1 MALTRKFLEALGIEQ
16 AKIDEI
22 ISAHTEVTNA
32 LKADRDS
39 YKEKAEKYDETKTEL
54 DKAKSELEKVNKDEY
69 KTKYESL
76 EAEFNKYKTDIAEKE
91 VKVKKEEAYKKMLK
105 EIGVNEKSIDAIVK
119 VKDLSSLK
127 LDDKGEIVDVD
138 TLKESEKKDWEGF
151 IIKSEVGGQDPSTPP
166 DNDKEKID
174 VSNMSME
181 DYIKARTE
189 GRIK

>member
-22 ISAHTEVTNA
+22 ISAHTEVTDS

-39 YKEKAEKYDETKTEL
+39 YKEKAEKYDQTKIEL
-54 DKAKSELEKVNKDEY
+54 DKAKSELDKVSKDEY

-91 VKVKKEEAYKKMLK
+91 VKGKKEEAYKKMLK
-105 EIGVNEKSIDAIVK
+105 EIGVNEKSIDAILK
-119 VKDLSSLK
+119 VKDLNTIE
-127 LDDKGEIVDVD
+127 LDDKGNIVDAD

-151 IIKSEVGGQDPSTPP
+151 IIESEVHGQDPSTPP
-166 DNDKEKID
+166 DKQKENVDTSK
-174 VSNMSME
+174 MSMD
-181 DYIKARTE
+181 DYIKARNE

>member
-22 ISAHTEVTNA
+22 ISAHTEVTDS

-39 YKEKAEKYDETKTEL
+39 YKEKAEKYDQTKTEL
-54 DKAKSELEKVNKDEY
+54 DKAKSELDKVNKDEY

-91 VKVKKEEAYKKMLK
+91 VKGRKEEAYKKMLK
-105 EIGVNEKSIDAIVK
+105 EIGVNEKSIDAILK
-119 VKDLSSLK
+119 VKDLSTIK
-127 LDDKGEIVDVD
+127 LDDKGGIVDVD
-138 TLKESEKKDWEGF
+138 ALKESEKKDWEGF
-151 IIKSEVGGQDPSTPP
+151 IIESEVHGQNPSTPP

-181 DYIKARTE
+181 DYIKARND

>member
-22 ISAHTEVTNA
+22 ISAHTEVTDS

-39 YKEKAEKYDETKTEL
+39 YKEKAEKYDQTKTEL
-54 DKAKSELEKVNKDEY
+54 DKAKSELDKVNKDEY

-76 EAEFNKYKTDIAEKE
+76 EDEFNKYKTDIAEKE
-91 VKVKKEEAYKKMLK
+91 VKGRKEEAYKKMLK
-105 EIGVNEKSIDAIVK
+105 EIGVNEKSIDAILK
-119 VKDLSSLK
+119 VKDLNTIK

>member
-1 MALTRKFLEALGIEQ
+1 MAFTRKFLEALGIEQ

-22 ISAHTEVTNA
+22 ISAHTEVTDS

-39 YKEKAEKYDETKTEL
+39 YKEKAEKYDQTKTEL
-54 DKAKSELEKVNKDEY
+54 DKAKSELDKVSKDEY

-91 VKVKKEEAYKKMLK
+91 VKGRKEEAYKKMLK
-105 EIGVNEKSIDAIVK
+105 EIGVNEKSIDAILK
-119 VKDLSSLK
+119 VKDLSMLK
-127 LDDKGEIVDVD
+127 LDDKGNIVDVD

-151 IIKSEVGGQDPSTPP
+151 IIKSEMERQDPSTPP
-166 DNDKEKID
+166 DKNKDNVDTTK
-174 VSNMSME
+174 MSMD
-181 DYIKARTE
+181 DYIKARSE

>member
-32 LKADRDS
+32 LKADRDN

-54 DKAKSELEKVNKDEY
+54 DKAKSELDKVNKDEY

-127 LDDKGEIVDVD
+127 LDDKGNIVDVD

-151 IIKSEVGGQDPSTPP
+151 IIKSEEERQDPNTPP
-166 DNDKEKID
+166 DHEHENVDTTT
-174 VSNMSME
+174 MSMD
-181 DYIKARTE
+181 DYIKARND

>member
-22 ISAHTEVTNA
+22 ISAHTEVTDS

-39 YKEKAEKYDETKTEL
+39 YKEKAEKYDQTKTEL
-54 DKAKSELEKVNKDEY
+54 DKAKSELDKVSKDEY

-91 VKVKKEEAYKKMLK
+91 VKGRKEEAYKKMLK
-105 EIGVNEKSIDAIVK
+105 EIGVNEKSIDAILK
-119 VKDLSSLK
+119 VKDLNTIK
-127 LDDKGEIVDVD
+127 LDDKGNIVDVD

-151 IIKSEVGGQDPSTPP
+151 IIESEVHGQDPSTPP
-166 DNDKEKID
+166 DKQKENVDTSK
-174 VSNMSME
+174 MSMD
-181 DYIKARTE
+181 DYIKARNE

>member
-91 VKVKKEEAYKKMLK
+91 VKGKKEEAYKKMLK
-105 EIGVNEKSIDAIVK
+105 EIGVNEKSIGAILK

-127 LDDKGEIVDVD
+127 LDDKGNIVDVD

-151 IIKSEVGGQDPSTPP
+151 IIKSEEERQDPNTPP
-166 DNDKEKID
+166 DHEHENVDTTT
-174 VSNMSME
+174 MSMD
-181 DYIKARTE
+181 DYIKARSE
-189 GRIK
+189 GKIK

>member
-22 ISAHTEVTNA
+22 ISAHTEVTDS

-39 YKEKAEKYDETKTEL
+39 YKEKAEKYDQTKTEL
-54 DKAKSELEKVNKDEY
+54 DKAKSELDKVSKDEY

-91 VKVKKEEAYKKMLK
+91 VKGRKEEAYKKMLK

-127 LDDKGEIVDVD
+127 LDDKGNIVDVD

-151 IIKSEVGGQDPSTPP
+151 IIESEVHGQNPSTPP

>member
-16 AKIDEI
+16 TKIDEI

-39 YKEKAEKYDETKTEL
+39 YKEKAEKYDETKMEL

-91 VKVKKEEAYKKMLK
+91 VKEKKEEAYKKMLK
-105 EIGVNEKSIDAIVK
+105 EIGVNEKSIGAILK

-127 LDDKGEIVDVD
+127 LDDKGNIVDVD

-151 IIKSEVGGQDPSTPP
+151 IIESEVHGQNPSTPP

>member
-22 ISAHTEVTNA
+22 ISAHTEVTDS

-39 YKEKAEKYDETKTEL
+39 YKEKAEKYDQTKTEL
-54 DKAKSELEKVNKDEY
+54 DKAKSELDKVSKDEY

-91 VKVKKEEAYKKMLK
+91 VKGRKEEAYKKMLK
-105 EIGVNEKSIDAIVK
+105 EIGVNEKSIDAILK
-119 VKDLSSLK
+119 VKDLNTIK

-138 TLKESEKKDWEGF
+138 ALKESEKKDWEGF

>member
-22 ISAHTEVTNA
+22 ISAHTEVTDS

-39 YKEKAEKYDETKTEL
+39 YKEKAEKYDEAKTEL
-54 DKAKSELEKVNKDEY
+54 DKAKSELDKVNKDEY
-69 KTKYESL
+69 KNKYESL
-76 EAEFNKYKTDIAEKE
+76 EAEFNKYKTDVAEKE

-105 EIGVNEKSIDAIVK
+105 EIGVNEKSISAILK

-127 LDDKGEIVDVD
+127 LDDKGNIVDVD

-151 IIKSEVGGQDPSTPP
+151 IIKSEEERQDPNTPP
-166 DNDKEKID
+166 DHEHENVDTTT
-174 VSNMSME
+174 MSMD
-181 DYIKARTE
+181 DYIKARSE
-189 GRIK
+189 GKIK

>member
-22 ISAHTEVTNA
+22 ISAHTEVTDS

-39 YKEKAEKYDETKTEL
+39 YKEKAEKYDQTKTEL
-54 DKAKSELEKVNKDEY
+54 DKAKSELDKVSKDEY

-91 VKVKKEEAYKKMLK
+91 VKGKKEEAYKKMLK

-119 VKDLSSLK
+119 VKDLSSLR

-151 IIKSEVGGQDPSTPP
+151 IIESEVHGQNPSTPP

>member
-22 ISAHTEVTNA
+22 ISAHTEVTDS

-54 DKAKSELEKVNKDEY
+54 DKAKSELEKVDKDEY

-76 EAEFNKYKTDIAEKE
+76 ESEFNKYKTDIAEKE

-105 EIGVNEKSIDAIVK
+105 EIGVNEKSIDAILK

-127 LDDKGEIVDVD
+127 LDDKGNIVDVN

-151 IIKSEVGGQDPSTPP
+151 IIKSEEERQDPNTPP
-166 DNDKEKID
+166 DHEHENVDTTQ
-174 VSNMSME
+174 MSMD
-181 DYIKARTE
+181 DYIKARND

>member
-22 ISAHTEVTNA
+22 ISAHTEVTDS

-39 YKEKAEKYDETKTEL
+39 YKEKAEKYDQTKTEL
-54 DKAKSELEKVNKDEY
+54 DKAKSELDKVNKDEY
-69 KTKYESL
+69 KNKYESL

-105 EIGVNEKSIDAIVK
+105 EIGVNEKSISAILK

-127 LDDKGEIVDVD
+127 LDDKGNIVDVD

-151 IIKSEVGGQDPSTPP
+151 IIKSEEERQDPNTPP
-166 DNDKEKID
+166 DHEHENVDTTT
-174 VSNMSME
+174 MSMD
-181 DYIKARTE
+181 DYIKARSE
-189 GRIK
+189 GKIK

>member
-91 VKVKKEEAYKKMLK
+91 VKGRKEEAYKKMLK
-105 EIGVNEKSIDAIVK
+105 EIGVNEKSISAILK

-151 IIKSEVGGQDPSTPP
+151 IIKSEEEGQNPNTPP
-166 DNDKEKID
+166 DHQHENVDTTT
-174 VSNMSME
+174 MSMD
-181 DYIKARTE
+181 DYIKARNE

>member
-22 ISAHTEVTNA
+22 ISAHTEVTDS

-39 YKEKAEKYDETKTEL
+39 YKEKAEKYDQTKTEL
-54 DKAKSELEKVNKDEY
+54 DKAKSELDKVSKDEY

-91 VKVKKEEAYKKMLK
+91 VKGRKEEAYKKMLK
-105 EIGVNEKSIDAIVK
+105 EIGVNEKSIDAILK
-119 VKDLSSLK
+119 VKDLSTIK
-127 LDDKGEIVDVD
+127 LDDKGGIVDVD

-151 IIKSEVGGQDPSTPP
+151 IIESEVHGQDPSTPP

>member
-22 ISAHTEVTNA
+22 ISAHTEVTDS

-39 YKEKAEKYDETKTEL
+39 YKEKAEKYDQTKTEL
-54 DKAKSELEKVNKDEY
+54 DKAKSELDKVNKDEY

-91 VKVKKEEAYKKMLK
+91 VKGKKEEAYKKMLK
-105 EIGVNEKSIDAIVK
+105 EIGVNEKSIDAILK
-119 VKDLSSLK
+119 VKDLSTIK
-127 LDDKGEIVDVD
+127 LDDKGGIVDVD

-151 IIKSEVGGQDPSTPP
+151 IIESEVHGQDPSTPP
-166 DNDKEKID
+166 DGRKENVDTTK
-174 VSNMSME
+174 MSMDE
-181 DYIKARTE
+181 YIKARSE

>member
-22 ISAHTEVTNA
+22 ISAHTEVTDS

-39 YKEKAEKYDETKTEL
+39 YKEKAEKYDQTKTEL
-54 DKAKSELEKVNKDEY
+54 DKAKSELDKVNKDEY

-91 VKVKKEEAYKKMLK
+91 VKGKKEEAYKKMLK
-105 EIGVNEKSIDAIVK
+105 EIGVNEKSIDAILK
-119 VKDLSSLK
+119 VKDLSTIK

-151 IIKSEVGGQDPSTPP
+151 IIESEVHGQNPSTPP

>member
-32 LKADRDS
+32 LKADRDN

-54 DKAKSELEKVNKDEY
+54 DKAKSELDKVNKDEY

-76 EAEFNKYKTDIAEKE
+76 ESEFNKYKTDIAEKE

-127 LDDKGEIVDVD
+127 LDDKGNIVDVD

-151 IIKSEVGGQDPSTPP
+151 IIKSEEERQDPNTPP
-166 DNDKEKID
+166 DHEHENVDTTT
-174 VSNMSME
+174 MSMD
-181 DYIKARTE
+181 DYIKARND

>member
-22 ISAHTEVTNA
+22 ISAHTEVTDS

-39 YKEKAEKYDETKTEL
+39 YKEKAEKYDQTKTEL
-54 DKAKSELEKVNKDEY
+54 DKAKSELDKVSKDEY

-91 VKVKKEEAYKKMLK
+91 VKGRKEEAYKKMLK
-105 EIGVNEKSIDAIVK
+105 EIGVNEKSISAILK
-119 VKDLSSLK
+119 VKDLNTIK
-127 LDDKGEIVDVD
+127 LDDKGEIVDAD

>member
-22 ISAHTEVTNA
+22 ISAHTEVTDS

-39 YKEKAEKYDETKTEL
+39 YKEKAEKYDETKIEL
-54 DKAKSELEKVNKDEY
+54 DKAKSELDKVNKDEY

-105 EIGVNEKSIDAIVK
+105 EIGVNEKSIGAILK

-127 LDDKGEIVDVD
+127 LDDKGNIVDVD

-151 IIKSEVGGQDPSTPP
+151 IIKSEEERQDPNTPP
-166 DNDKEKID
+166 DHEHENVDTTT
-174 VSNMSME
+174 MSMD
-181 DYIKARTE
+181 DYIKARSE
-189 GRIK
+189 GKIK

>member
-22 ISAHTEVTNA
+22 ISAHTEVTDS

-39 YKEKAEKYDETKTEL
+39 YKEKAEKYDQTKTEL
-54 DKAKSELEKVNKDEY
+54 DKAKSELDKVSKDEY

-91 VKVKKEEAYKKMLK
+91 VKGRKEEAYKKMLK
-105 EIGVNEKSIDAIVK
+105 EIGVNEKSIDAILK
-119 VKDLSSLK
+119 VKDLNTIK
-127 LDDKGEIVDVD
+127 LDDKGGIVDVD

>member
-22 ISAHTEVTNA
+22 ISAHTEVTDS

-105 EIGVNEKSIDAIVK
+105 EIGVNEKSIGAIVK

-127 LDDKGEIVDVD
+127 LDDKGNIVDVD

-151 IIKSEVGGQDPSTPP
+151 IIKSEEERQDPNTPP
-166 DNDKEKID
+166 DHEHENVDTTQ
-174 VSNMSME
+174 MSMD
-181 DYIKARTE
+181 DYIKARSE

>member
-22 ISAHTEVTNA
+22 ISAHTEVTDS

-39 YKEKAEKYDETKTEL
+39 YKEKAEKYDQTKTEL
-54 DKAKSELEKVNKDEY
+54 DKVSKDEY

-76 EAEFNKYKTDIAEKE
+76 EAEFNKYKTDIAEKA
-91 VKVKKEEAYKKMLK
+91 VKGRKEEAYKKMLK
-105 EIGVNEKSIDAIVK
+105 EIGVNEKSIDAILK
-119 VKDLSSLK
+119 VKDLSTIK
-127 LDDKGEIVDVD
+127 LDDKGGIVDVD

>member
-32 LKADRDS
+32 LKADRDN

-54 DKAKSELEKVNKDEY
+54 DKAKSELDKVNKDEY

-76 EAEFNKYKTDIAEKE
+76 ESEFNKYKTDIAEKE

-127 LDDKGEIVDVD
+127 LDDKGNIVDVD

-151 IIKSEVGGQDPSTPP
+151 IIKSEEERQDPNTPP
-166 DNDKEKID
+166 DHEHETVDTTT
-174 VSNMSME
+174 MSMD
-181 DYIKARTE
+181 DYIKARSE
-189 GRIK
+189 GKIK

>member
-22 ISAHTEVTNA
+22 ISAHTEVTDS

-69 KTKYESL
+69 KNKYESL

-91 VKVKKEEAYKKMLK
+91 VKGKKEEAYKKMLK

-127 LDDKGEIVDVD
+127 LDDKGNIVDVD

-151 IIKSEVGGQDPSTPP
+151 IIKSEEEGQYPNTPP
-166 DNDKEKID
+166 DHQHENVDTTT
-174 VSNMSME
+174 MSMD
-181 DYIKARTE
+181 DYIKARSE

>member
-32 LKADRDS
+32 LKVDRDS

-91 VKVKKEEAYKKMLK
+91 VKGKKEEAYKKMLK

-127 LDDKGEIVDVD
+127 LDDKGNIVDVD

-151 IIKSEVGGQDPSTPP
+151 IIESEVHGQDPSTPP
-166 DNDKEKID
+166 DKYKDNVDTTK
-174 VSNMSME
+174 MSMDE
-181 DYIKARTE
+181 YIKARSE

>member
-22 ISAHTEVTNA
+22 ISAHTEVTDS

-39 YKEKAEKYDETKTEL
+39 YKEKAEKYDQTKTEL
-54 DKAKSELEKVNKDEY
+54 DKAKSELDKVSKDEY

-91 VKVKKEEAYKKMLK
+91 VKGKKEEAYKKMLK
-105 EIGVNEKSIDAIVK
+105 EIGVNEKSIDAILK
-119 VKDLSSLK
+119 VKDLNTIE
-127 LDDKGEIVDVD
+127 LDDKGNIVDAD

-151 IIKSEVGGQDPSTPP
+151 IIESEVHGQDPSTPP
-166 DNDKEKID
+166 DKQKENVDTSK
-174 VSNMSME
+174 MSMD
-181 DYIKARTE
+181 DYIKARNE

>member
-22 ISAHTEVTNA
+22 ISAHTEVTDS

-39 YKEKAEKYDETKTEL
+39 YKEKAEKYDQTKTEL
-54 DKAKSELEKVNKDEY
+54 DKAKSELDKVSKDEY

-91 VKVKKEEAYKKMLK
+91 VKGRKEEAYKKMLK
-105 EIGVNEKSIDAIVK
+105 EIGVNEKSIDAILR
-119 VKDLSSLK
+119 VKDLNTIK

-151 IIKSEVGGQDPSTPP
+151 IIESEVHGQDPSTPP
-166 DNDKEKID
+166 DKYKDNVDTTK
-174 VSNMSME
+174 MSMDE
-181 DYIKARTE
+181 YIKARSE

>member
-22 ISAHTEVTNA
+22 ISAHTEVTDS

-39 YKEKAEKYDETKTEL
+39 YKEKAEKYDQTKTEL

-91 VKVKKEEAYKKMLK
+91 VKGRKEEAYKKMLK
-105 EIGVNEKSIDAIVK
+105 EIGVNEKSIDAILK
-119 VKDLSSLK
+119 VKDLNTIK
-127 LDDKGEIVDVD
+127 LDDKGGIVDVD

>member
-22 ISAHTEVTNA
+22 ISAHTEVTDS

-39 YKEKAEKYDETKTEL
+39 YKEKAEKYDQTKTEL
-54 DKAKSELEKVNKDEY
+54 DKAKSELDKVSKDEY

-76 EAEFNKYKTDIAEKE
+76 QTEFNKYKTDIAEKE
-91 VKVKKEEAYKKMLK
+91 VKGKKEEAYKKMLK
-105 EIGVNEKSIDAIVK
+105 EIGVNEKSIDAILK
-119 VKDLSSLK
+119 VKDLNTIK

-151 IIKSEVGGQDPSTPP
+151 IIESEVHGQNPSTPP

>member
-22 ISAHTEVTNA
+22 ISAHTEVTDS

-54 DKAKSELEKVNKDEY
+54 DKAKSELDKVNKDEY
-69 KTKYESL
+69 KNKYESL
-76 EAEFNKYKTDIAEKE
+76 EAEFNKYKTDVAEKE

-105 EIGVNEKSIDAIVK
+105 EIGVNEKSISAILK

-127 LDDKGEIVDVD
+127 LDDKGNIVDVD

-151 IIKSEVGGQDPSTPP
+151 IIKSEEERQDPNTPP
-166 DNDKEKID
+166 DHEHENVDTT
-174 VSNMSME
+174 SMSMD
-181 DYIKARTE
+181 DYIKARSE

>member
-32 LKADRDS
+32 LKADRDN

-54 DKAKSELEKVNKDEY
+54 DKAKSELEKVDKDEY

-76 EAEFNKYKTDIAEKE
+76 ESEFNKYKTDIAEKE

-127 LDDKGEIVDVD
+127 LDDKGNIVDVD

-151 IIKSEVGGQDPSTPP
+151 IIKSEEERQDPNTPP
-166 DNDKEKID
+166 DHEHENVDTTT
-174 VSNMSME
+174 MSMD
-181 DYIKARTE
+181 DYIKARND

>member
-22 ISAHTEVTNA
+22 ISAHTEVTDS

-39 YKEKAEKYDETKTEL
+39 YKEKAEKYDQTKMEL
-54 DKAKSELEKVNKDEY
+54 DKAKSELDKVNKDEY

-91 VKVKKEEAYKKMLK
+91 VKGKKEEAYKKMLK
-105 EIGVNEKSIDAIVK
+105 EIGVNEKSIDAILK
-119 VKDLSSLK
+119 VKDLSTIK

-151 IIKSEVGGQDPSTPP
+151 IIESEVHGQNPSTPP

>member
-39 YKEKAEKYDETKTEL
+39 YKEKAEKYDETKMEL

-76 EAEFNKYKTDIAEKE
+76 ESEFNKYKTDIAEKE

-105 EIGVNEKSIDAIVK
+105 EIGVNEKSIDAILK

-127 LDDKGEIVDVD
+127 LDDKGNIVDVD

-151 IIKSEVGGQDPSTPP
+151 IIKSEEERQDPNTPP
-166 DNDKEKID
+166 DHEHENVDTTT
-174 VSNMSME
+174 MSMD
-181 DYIKARTE
+181 DYIKARND

>member
-22 ISAHTEVTNA
+22 ISAHTEVTDS

-39 YKEKAEKYDETKTEL
+39 YKEKAEKYDQTKTEL
-54 DKAKSELEKVNKDEY
+54 DKAKSELDKVSKDEY

-91 VKVKKEEAYKKMLK
+91 VKGRKEEAYKKMLK
-105 EIGVNEKSIDAIVK
+105 EIGVNEKSIDAILK
-119 VKDLSSLK
+119 VKDLSMLK
-127 LDDKGEIVDVD
+127 LDDKGNIVDVD

-151 IIKSEVGGQDPSTPP
+151 IIESEVHGQDPSTPP
-166 DNDKEKID
+166 DKNKDNVDTTK
-174 VSNMSME
+174 MSMD
-181 DYIKARTE
+181 DYIKARSE

>member
-32 LKADRDS
+32 LKADRDN

-54 DKAKSELEKVNKDEY
+54 DKAKSELDKVNKDEY

-76 EAEFNKYKTDIAEKE
+76 ESEFNKYKTDIAEKE

-127 LDDKGEIVDVD
+127 LDDKGNIVDVD

-151 IIKSEVGGQDPSTPP
+151 IIKSEEERQDPNTPP
-166 DNDKEKID
+166 DHEHENVDTTT
-174 VSNMSME
+174 MSMD
-181 DYIKARTE
+181 DYIKARNE

>member
-22 ISAHTEVTNA
+22 ISAHTEVTDS

-54 DKAKSELEKVNKDEY
+54 DKAKSELDKVNKDEY

-91 VKVKKEEAYKKMLK
+91 VKGRKEEAYKKMLK
-105 EIGVNEKSIDAIVK
+105 EIGVNEKSIDAILK
-119 VKDLSSLK
+119 VKDLSTIK

-151 IIKSEVGGQDPSTPP
+151 IIESEVHGQNPSTPP

>member
-22 ISAHTEVTNA
+22 ISAHTEVTDS

-39 YKEKAEKYDETKTEL
+39 YKEKAEKYDQTKTEL
-54 DKAKSELEKVNKDEY
+54 DKAKSELDKVSKDEY

-91 VKVKKEEAYKKMLK
+91 VKGKKEEAYKKMLK
-105 EIGVNEKSIDAIVK
+105 EIGVNEKSIDAILR
-119 VKDLSSLK
+119 VKDLNTIK
-127 LDDKGEIVDVD
+127 LDDKGNIVDVD

-151 IIKSEVGGQDPSTPP
+151 IIESEVHGQDPSTPP
-166 DNDKEKID
+166 DKYKDNVDTTK
-174 VSNMSME
+174 MSMDE
-181 DYIKARTE
+181 YIKARSE